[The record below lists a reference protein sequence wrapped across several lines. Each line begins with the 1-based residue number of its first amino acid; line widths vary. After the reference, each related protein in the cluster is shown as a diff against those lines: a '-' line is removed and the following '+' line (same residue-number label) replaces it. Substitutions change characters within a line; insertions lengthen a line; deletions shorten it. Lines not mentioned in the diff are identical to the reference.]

1 MVSDALPEFE
11 WDEAKSRANRA
22 KHGIDFV
29 QAQALWLDE
38 SLAETPTRSDIESRS
53 TVVDTID
60 GKYWS
65 AFITRRGDKVRLIS
79 VGRSRR
85 EEVATYGR

>member
-11 WDEAKSRANRA
+11 WDEAKRRANRA

-53 TVVDTID
+53 MAVGIID
-60 GKYWS
+60 GEHRS
-65 AFITRRGDKVRLIS
+65 AFITDWGDKVRLIS
-79 VGRSRR
+79 VRRSRR
-85 EEVATYGR
+85 EEVASYGR